1 MLSRQ
6 VPHDHRRPPRTSL
19 PGFVA
24 AVLVFGVTVGG
35 GGGAGCARGPVRG
48 PALAGSGWTAGGDR
62 LGAGPIAAVALAGDD
77 VIVASD
83 VAAAGGEVRRLGGDG
98 ATRWIR
104 PLPARPRAL
113 AASPTRIVVA
123 IEGDAD
129 LATLTAA
136 GLTGLPDGLRG
147 APGAAVVMLGA
158 DGAPTWTVGVGGTRW
173 AMVRAVVLDGDDVL
187 VGGAFA
193 GTLRIGDR
201 VVTAAGGVDGFWAR
215 LDGAGHLVAL
225 ARMGG
230 DGFDAVTG
238 VAALTD
244 GRLAI
249 VGTFTG
255 PAELAGTDLDSARGD
270 RIGGDG
276 FVATFD
282 RAGALA
288 WARTW
293 GGAYEDTGAGV
304 AALAGGELV
313 VAGTITGEVD
323 VAGRRLTSRGTSDGM
338 VAVLAGDG
346 AVRGVTLVGGPDVDS
361 VTAVASGGAGGH
373 ALVAGRYNG
382 AIATRA
388 GTVAAPSADAG
399 FVAVVDRDG
408 VIGLAPVVSAAAT
421 VDVRIAADPRGWLA
435 AAHADVPLAL
445 GADAQPAGGA
455 LWRRAW

>member
-1 MLSRQ
+1 M
-6 VPHDHRRPPRTSL
+6 
-19 PGFVA
+19 
-24 AVLVFGVTVGG
+24 LVFGIGVG

-48 PALAGSGWTAGGDR
+48 PALVTRGWTAGGDQ

-113 AASPTRIVVA
+113 AASATRTVVA

-136 GLTGLPDGLRG
+136 GVTGLPDGLRG

-158 DGAPTWTVGVGGTRW
+158 DGAPAWTVGVGATRW
-173 AMVRAVVLDGDDVL
+173 AMVRALVPEGDGEGDGVL

-201 VVTAAGGVDGFWAR
+201 VVTSAGGVDGFWAR

-304 AALAGGELV
+304 AALAGGELI

-338 VAVLAGDG
+338 VAVLAADG

-361 VTAVASGGAGGH
+361 VTAVAGSAGGH

-421 VDVRIAADPRGWLA
+421 VAVRIAADPRGWLA